1 MLRRFLTAFALI
13 TGLAALGAPAHAVE
27 NLGERL
33 ELGTQIEVSG
43 QAETHAP
50 ECAEN
55 TAAYQEPSASAGWP
69 IQLRP
74 AQVLTVY
81 YGIDR
86 ARD

>member
-1 MLRRFLTAFALI
+1 MLRRFFTAFALI

-27 NLGERL
+27 NIGERL
-33 ELGTQIEVSG
+33 ELGVQFETCGTAVGQSFKTTASSGFQIEIAVD
-43 QAETHAP
+43 
-50 ECAEN
+50 
-55 TAAYQEPSASAGWP
+55 AGWH

-74 AQVLTVY
+74 AQVVTVY

>member
-33 ELGTQIEVSG
+33 ELGAQVEVSG
-43 QAETHAP
+43 QTEVHAP
-50 ECAEN
+50 ESAEH
-55 TAAYQEPSASAGWP
+55 TAAYQETAAPADWS

-74 AQVLTVY
+74 AQILTVY